1 MNTVG
6 SVSGITSGELFYRAS
21 VQDERSWLNQKV
33 GPTLLNFLNAG
44 IDRQSILT
52 KFEAREDELNEAEE
66 VCLQCRKN
74 RTKSLREKLV
84 EANNLCKSYLS
95 RSKLSYED
103 FVQTLIVLMDEFDDQ
118 AAKFALW
125 YFSTLERERI
135 IYKRRLGEEV
145 TSCDSLQQHLKASL
159 RLNIFAI
166 HLESETDRQVL
177 LKRLPSS
184 HPQYIRCRRAASE
197 NLKPGFFDGA
207 PSFNGINVLDVYKV
221 ENKPLLERFQRC
233 AAMLEPGK
241 VKGLFTSVPAKA
253 VERTVV
259 LGFGSL
265 DHDVSGPYQK
275 PKIVDDDGDEDD
287 DDFKSLADKSM
298 AKLKP
303 KKSDIFRR
311 AWFAF
316 HDKGNGYAEKIVD
329 QASIAKFPRTFSRYS
344 TVEVDRF
351 HVHESHRLK
360 SHPGLDKDNKE
371 SLMAKER
378 WEKSTDG
385 GGPVTDE
392 IRYLILCRVVIGKVF
407 VTSKEYRGFP
417 TVGKNPAFD
426 SMYNPLQ
433 EEYLVLRPVQVLP
446 EFVIQYTYNN
456 DVSKVVASFESSPI
470 LPVDLSTAGMKMPN
484 TVWDLQISSP
494 STSNN
499 HNGNSTSNDK
509 KKAQK
514 SDHDDIVRRSVLPT
528 PTTSGIRL
536 ARVPLD
542 LENSDISSNVNINN
556 GKISPKSSK
565 DSNNLANKS
574 ASEMVDVQLLEKR
587 LKNQATE
594 TSRREALTSW
604 EQLRLN
610 AARQR
615 ETILDATDN
624 LHASYKR
631 KATQL
636 RHWESARLRET
647 FSGASELES
656 VQSMKHA
663 IDRAEKDLMRQVAR
677 RREMEMEMNG
687 MKKKNHRRR

>member
-1 MNTVG
+1 MNNVACIP
-6 SVSGITSGELFYRAS
+6 GITSGELFYRTDIQS
-21 VQDERSWLNQKV
+21 DNSWLNQKV
-33 GPTLLNFLNAG
+33 GKALLGFLNG
-44 IDRQSILT
+44 GVDRDSILS
-52 KFEAREDELNEAEE
+52 KFEGREDELKEAEE
-66 VCLQCRKN
+66 VCSKCRKN
-74 RTKSLREKLV
+74 RIKTLRAKII

-95 RSKLSYED
+95 RGKLTYED
-103 FVQTLIVLMDEFDDQ
+103 FINTLVALMDEFDDQ
-118 AAKFALW
+118 ASKFSLW
-125 YFSTLERERI
+125 YFATLERERV

-207 PSFNGINVLDVYKV
+207 ASYNGINVLDVYKV
-221 ENKPLLERFQRC
+221 ENKPLLEKFQKC

-259 LGFGSL
+259 LGFGAL
-265 DHDVSGPYQK
+265 DHDIAYQK
-275 PKIVDDDGDEDD
+275 PKIVDDEEDLD
-287 DDFKSLADKSM
+287 VHGEAMSGKSANDKAM
-298 AKLKP
+298 AKLKA
-303 KKSDIFRR
+303 KKSEVFRR
-311 AWFAF
+311 AWYAF
-316 HDKGNGYAEKIVD
+316 HDKGDGYAEKIVD
-329 QASIAKFPRTFSRYS
+329 QASIATFPRTFSRYS

-351 HVHESHRLK
+351 HVHEAHRIK
-360 SHPGLDKDNKE
+360 SNPGLAQGSKE
-371 SLMAKER
+371 SALAEEQWNKT
-378 WEKSTDG
+378 TDG

-417 TVGKNPAFD
+417 SVGKNPAFD

-446 EFVIQYTYNN
+446 EFVIQYTYNS
-456 DVSKVVASFESSPI
+456 DSSKVVSNAASSPI
-470 LPVDLSTAGMKMPN
+470 LPVDLSTAGIKMPDAG
-484 TVWDLQISSP
+484 WDMQISSLTTA
-494 STSNN
+494 SSSNN
-499 HNGNSTSNDK
+499 GSSSNDRHV

-514 SDHDDIVRRSVLPT
+514 SDHDEPVRRSIPPT
-528 PTTSGIRL
+528 PTACSIRL
-536 ARVPLD
+536 AQVPLD
-542 LENSDISSNVNINN
+542 QENILTANSANNAPKNSDG
-556 GKISPKSSK
+556 GKVTTTKPMHLDMI
-565 DSNNLANKS
+565 
-574 ASEMVDVQLLEKR
+574 EKR
-587 LKNQATE
+587 LKNQSIE
-594 TSRREALTSW
+594 ISRRESLTSW

-647 FSGASELES
+647 FAGAPELES
-656 VQSMKHA
+656 VQSLRHA

-677 RREMEMEMNG
+677 RREMENEMNG
-687 MKKKNHRRR
+687 MKRKSNGRRR